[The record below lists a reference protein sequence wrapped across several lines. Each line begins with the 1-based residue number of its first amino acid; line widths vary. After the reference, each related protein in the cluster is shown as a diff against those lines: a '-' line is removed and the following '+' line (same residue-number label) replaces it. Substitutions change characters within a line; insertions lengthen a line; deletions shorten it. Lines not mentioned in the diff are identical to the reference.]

1 MYYLEKQMEVLS
13 DLENA
18 NVLGRILAHTEEFD
32 GQPEAYASFFQAVSP
47 FRGHITYSGTNVSI
61 DRYMSGAIALGPP
74 AVSKPPPPYIHGTSA
89 DALCNSKSICKPV
102 TKVDT
107 PVKMPSIPT
116 GPRTTCGKRCHKC
129 RQLGHIRREC
139 PKRQGKKKIFFR
151 K

>member
-1 MYYLEKQMEVLS
+1 MEVLS

-74 AVSKPPPPYIHGTSA
+74 AVSKPPPYIHLTYA
-89 DALCNSKSICKPV
+89 DALRNSKSICKPL

-129 RQLGHIRREC
+129 HQLGHIRREC
-139 PKRQGKKKIFFR
+139 PKRQGKKKVFFLED
-151 K
+151 